1 MAPRDW
7 GRAAAPFLGITVFG
21 VVGTEAMTL
30 ILGGMAGPVEAGLFQ
45 PIARIAPILMMAT
58 EAISMPLAPRLAEM
72 WERRDLQGI
81 RRLFRQSTVVAV
93 GGTVAVSIA
102 LLVLAPYIL
111 GAFGRDFLVNE
122 HLLLWIAL
130 AQVLNAACGAAG
142 LLLAMAGKM
151 KLRILAQGVTMAVQI
166 CLGLVL
172 IGPFGAEGAAAAL
185 VAAILVW
192 SLANWFLARKAL
204 GVETSLLGLLRN

>member
-1 MAPRDW
+1 
-7 GRAAAPFLGITVFG
+7 
-21 VVGTEAMTL
+21 MTL

-130 AQVLNAACGAAG
+130 AQILNAACGAAG